1 MSSINLPDSNP
12 SSPGHHRTVPS
23 ISQGSRQ
30 VHELNACAD
39 TEYLEKVHGFL
50 QQVWATSSDVSVTD
64 RTMFETAVME
74 IAANIIEHGNE
85 ASTSCN
91 LTLEV
96 SPDRLDAR
104 FEDDGIAAQV
114 NVDTVSMPG
123 PSAERGRGMAIAK
136 AALDVLTYERHNYI
150 NIWALSRTRTSN

>member
-1 MSSINLPDSNP
+1 
-12 SSPGHHRTVPS
+12 VPS

-74 IAANIIEHGNE
+74 IAANIIEHGDE
-85 ASTSCN
+85 ARTSCSI
-91 LTLEV
+91 TIEV
-96 SPDRLDAR
+96 YPDRLDAR
-104 FEDDGIAAQV
+104 FKDDGIAALV
-114 NVDTVSMPG
+114 NVDTAAMPG
-123 PSAERGRGMAIAK
+123 PLAERGRGLAIAK
-136 AALDVLTYERHNYI
+136 AALDVLAYERHN
-150 NIWALSRTRTSN
+150 NNNFWTLSRTRTNG